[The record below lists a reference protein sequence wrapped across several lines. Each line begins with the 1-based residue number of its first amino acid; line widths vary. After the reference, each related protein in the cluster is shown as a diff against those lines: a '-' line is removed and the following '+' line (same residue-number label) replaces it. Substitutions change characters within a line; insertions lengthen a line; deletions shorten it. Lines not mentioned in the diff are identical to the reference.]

1 MKRGGPDKAFEEY
14 VELAVAAA
22 LAEDVGEAD
31 VTTRSVVGRKA
42 AGEAVIIA
50 KEACVPAGLFV
61 ASRVFNAVDK
71 KVRLVSEAQDGRA
84 VKRGCVL
91 ATISGPLAP
100 MLTAERVALNF
111 LQRLSGIATLT
122 AAYVRKAGRR
132 AGIYDTRKTTPL
144 LRPLERY
151 AVKAGGGQNHR
162 MGLFDAVLIKD
173 NHIKVAGSV
182 SAALEA
188 VRKNYRGTGFVEVE
202 VTNLSEAAEAAS
214 FAPDIIMLD
223 NMDIKTI
230 KKAVAL
236 IAGVCQVEV
245 SGGVTLD
252 TVGAIA
258 ACGVDRISVGGLTHS
273 ARSIDISMEVVSVCR
288 QKTERR
294 FA

>member
-1 MKRGGPDKAFEEY
+1 MEKSASDKAFDEY
-14 VELAVAAA
+14 VALAVAAA
-22 LAEDVGEAD
+22 LAEDMGEGD
-31 VTTRSVVGRKA
+31 VTTKAVVGPRA
-42 AGEAVIIA
+42 VGEAVIIA
-50 KEACVPAGLFV
+50 RQACVPAGLFV
-61 ASRVFNAVDK
+61 AGRVFNAVSK
-71 KVRLVSEAQDGRA
+71 KLRFVSEASDGRA
-84 VKRGCVL
+84 VKKGSVL

-122 AAYVRKAGRR
+122 AAYVRKADRR

-151 AVKAGGGQNHR
+151 AVRAGGGQNHR

-173 NHIKVAGSV
+173 NHIKAAGSV
-182 SAALEA
+182 AAAIEA
-188 VRKNYRGTGFVEVE
+188 VKKNYRGKGFVEVE
-202 VTNLSEAAEAAS
+202 VTNLSEAAEAVA

-236 IAGVCQVEV
+236 IGGACQVEV

-273 ARSIDISMEVVSVCR
+273 AASIDISMEVVSVCR
-288 QKTERR
+288 QKTQRR